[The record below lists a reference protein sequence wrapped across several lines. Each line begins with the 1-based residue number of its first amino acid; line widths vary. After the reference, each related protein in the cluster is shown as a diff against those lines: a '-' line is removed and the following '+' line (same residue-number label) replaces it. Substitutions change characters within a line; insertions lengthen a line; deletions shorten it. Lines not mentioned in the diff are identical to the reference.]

1 MAELRIY
8 KWCLYKTWYSK
19 YSLEALHSNNKK
31 QSIQMEHNRIKNPN
45 WQQAASCLFTSVEE
59 DLNLEG
65 PRTNPA
71 SGQSGTWT
79 RYRRISILTR
89 CARHSAKLPSKIVG
103 QVAQSLWSSVQLWIK

>member
-1 MAELRIY
+1 MMALI
-8 KWCLYKTWYSK
+8 KCVYKTKYGK

-45 WQQAASCLFTSVEE
+45 WQEAASCLFTSVEE

-71 SGQSGTWT
+71 SGQSGT
-79 RYRRISILTR
+79 
-89 CARHSAKLPSKIVG
+89 
-103 QVAQSLWSSVQLWIK
+103 